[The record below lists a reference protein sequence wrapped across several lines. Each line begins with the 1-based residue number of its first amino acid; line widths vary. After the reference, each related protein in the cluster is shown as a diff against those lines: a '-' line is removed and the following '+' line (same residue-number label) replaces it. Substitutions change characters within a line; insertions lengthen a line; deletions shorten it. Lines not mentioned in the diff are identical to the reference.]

1 MLHLK
6 VVAAVVRGHF
16 FEYPGTSAGPVCGF
30 ASGLFYVADNYL
42 TVSWKSKG
50 LVVKSRPDLCYFH

>member
-16 FEYPGTSAGPVCGF
+16 FEYPDTSAGPVCGF
-30 ASGLFYVADNYL
+30 VSGLLCVADNYL
-42 TVSWKSKG
+42 IVS
-50 LVVKSRPDLCYFH
+50 

>member
-16 FEYPGTSAGPVCGF
+16 FEYPDTSAGPVCGF
-30 ASGLFYVADNYL
+30 VSGLFCVADNYL
-42 TVSWKSKG
+42 IVS
-50 LVVKSRPDLCYFH
+50 